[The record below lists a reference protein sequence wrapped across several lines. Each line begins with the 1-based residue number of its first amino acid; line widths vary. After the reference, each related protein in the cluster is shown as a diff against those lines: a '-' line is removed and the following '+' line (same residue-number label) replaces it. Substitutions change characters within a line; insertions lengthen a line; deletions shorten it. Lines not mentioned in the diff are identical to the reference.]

1 MKKKVL
7 NITALFFCVITFSQN
22 IKIVNNSDGPAL
34 GYSSDSGVKILTI
47 NGKKFKDLNK
57 NGKLDKYEDWRLS
70 TEERAK
76 DLASKM
82 SIEQIAG
89 LMLYSGHQ
97 SVPAGTDYRAGKYNG
112 KLYKESEAKAYDLTD
127 EQKKFLK
134 DDNLRHVLLTTV
146 ESPEIA
152 AKWSNNIQAYI
163 EGLGLGIPANNS
175 SDPRHSATVTAE
187 FNEGAGGQIS
197 LWPDGLAMGA
207 TFDPELV
214 KKFGHIAAQ
223 EYRALGISTALSP
236 QIDLGT
242 EPRWYRIAYV
252 FSESPELT
260 ADLGRGYI
268 DGFQTTVGTSTKNG
282 WGSKSVNAM
291 VKHWPGGG
299 PEEGG
304 RDGHW
309 AMGKFAVYPGNNF
322 QNHVKPFTEGAFKLA
337 DGTKEAAAVMPYYTI
352 SFNQDTKNGENV
364 GNGFSKYLIT
374 DLLRKKYGYDGVV
387 CTDWLITADEPKT
400 PGGFAGKPWGVE
412 KMTIAERHYKVLEA
426 GVDQFGGNNDK
437 GPVLEAY
444 QMGVKEHGEKAYRK
458 KFEQSAI
465 RLLRNFFRT
474 GLFENPYVNIE
485 ETKKIVG
492 NPEFM
497 KAGYEAQVKSIVML
511 KNKGNI
517 LPIKE
522 RKTVYIPKRYSP
534 ATFNWWGVY
543 NAPTLEYPIDIEK
556 IKENFNVTE
565 DPTKADFA
573 LVFVKSPH
581 SENAGYSDIDA
592 AEGGNGYLPIS
603 LQYQTYTATD
613 ARDKS
618 IAAGDPVVAP
628 NIKDRS
634 FKNKTSTVSN
644 FTDLLMIEDTY
655 KAMNGK
661 PVIVSITASKP
672 MVFNEFENHADAIL
686 MNFNV
691 SNQAVL
697 DIINGK
703 YEPSGLLPLQMP
715 ANMKTVELQKEDV
728 PYDMETHKDSEG
740 HNYDFG
746 YGMNWSGVIKD
757 ARTEKYK
764 H

>member
-1 MKKKVL
+1 MKRTVL
-7 NITALFFCVITFSQN
+7 NVAALFLGITAFSQN
-22 IKIVNNSDGPAL
+22 IQIVTNSKGPVL
-34 GYSSDSGVKILTI
+34 GYSADSGVKILTVGG
-47 NGKKFKDLNK
+47 NKFKDLNK
-57 NGKLDKYEDWRLS
+57 NGKLDKYEDWRLPVD
-70 TEERAK
+70 ERAK

-82 SIEQIAG
+82 SVEQIAG

-97 SVPAGTDYRAGKYNG
+97 SVPAPADGFRAGKYNG
-112 KLYKESEAKAYDLTD
+112 MFYKESGAKAFDLTD
-127 EQKKFLK
+127 QQKKFLK
-134 DDNLRHVLLTTV
+134 KDNLRHVLVTTV

-175 SDPRHSATVTAE
+175 TDPRHSATVTAE

-214 KKFGHIAAQ
+214 KKFGNIAAQ

-268 DGFQTTVGTSTKNG
+268 DGFQTTIGSKNG
-282 WGSKSVNAM
+282 WGIESVNAM

-309 AMGKFAVYPGNNF
+309 AMGKYAVYPGNNF
-322 QNHVKPFTEGAFKLA
+322 QNHVKPFTEGAFKLNG
-337 DGTKEAAAVMPYYTI
+337 GTKEASAVMPYYTI

-364 GNGFSKYLIT
+364 GNGYSKYLIT
-374 DLLRKKYGYDGVV
+374 DLLRGKYKYDGVV
-387 CTDWLITADEPKT
+387 CTDWLITADEPKS
-400 PGGFAGKPWGVE
+400 PGGFAGKPWGAE
-412 KMTIAERHYKVLEA
+412 KLSIAERHYKVLEA

-437 GPVLEAY
+437 APVLEAY
-444 QMGVKEHGEKAYRK
+444 QMGVKEHGEKAYRA
-458 KFEQSAI
+458 KFEQSAV

-474 GLFENPYVNIE
+474 GLFENPYVNVE

-511 KNKGNI
+511 KNKANI

-522 RKTVYIPKRYSP
+522 RKTAYIPKRYSP
-534 ATFNWWGVY
+534 ATFNWWGIY
-543 NAPTLEYPIDIEK
+543 TGPSLEYPVDIEK
-556 IKENFNVTE
+556 VKKHFNVTD
-565 DPTKADFA
+565 DPAKADFA
-573 LVFVKSPH
+573 FVFVKSPH
-581 SENAGYSDIDA
+581 SEEGGYSDSDA
-592 AEGGNGYLPIS
+592 KEGGNGYVPIS
-603 LQYQTYTATD
+603 LQYQTYTATE
-613 ARDKS
+613 AREKS
-618 IAAGDPVVAP
+618 IAAGDSVVAP
-628 NIKDRS
+628 NVHDRT
-634 FKNKTSTVSN
+634 FKNKTSTATN
-644 FTDLLMIEDTY
+644 FTDLLAIENAY

-672 MVFNEFENHADAIL
+672 MIFNEFEKHADAIL

-691 SNQAVL
+691 SNQAVV
-697 DIINGK
+697 DIITGK

-715 ANMKTVELQKEDV
+715 ANMATVEKQKEDV

-757 ARTEKYK
+757 TRTEKYK
-764 H
+764 K